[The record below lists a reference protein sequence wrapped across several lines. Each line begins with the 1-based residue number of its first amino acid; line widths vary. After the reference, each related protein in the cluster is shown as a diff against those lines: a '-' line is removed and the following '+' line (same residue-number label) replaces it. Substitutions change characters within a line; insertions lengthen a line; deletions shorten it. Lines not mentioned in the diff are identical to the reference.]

1 MSAAFFLLRLK
12 ETSPFPGPY
21 NNGMRIRS
29 RPAARALALA
39 LLAAAPG
46 VTASDPSRPFL
57 VPLDDA
63 ANWQVLQF
71 RSLPPHRIR
80 FSKGGLE
87 MVVEASAMPV
97 IYPLPIQMTVSTV
110 RVRGRIEGTL
120 RVPPERQGEARFDD
134 YSFRIGLVETGKRTL
149 NVFERQFAAAWVR
162 KLFDLASK
170 GGGISHIHFFNLGTD
185 RSQIGRERQHP
196 LSDLILEKVVA
207 VPGPDGR
214 FELVHDLDAPLQTLA
229 VWLSSDGDDSGSK
242 FTVLVEEIELR
253 PAPRGMS
260 K

>member
-1 MSAAFFLLRLK
+1 
-12 ETSPFPGPY
+12 
-21 NNGMRIRS
+21 MRIRS
-29 RPAARALALA
+29 SSAVRALALA
-39 LLAAAPG
+39 LLAATSG

-63 ANWQVLQF
+63 AKWQVLQF

-80 FSKGGLE
+80 FSRAGLE
-87 MVVEASAMPV
+87 MIVEASAMPV
-97 IYPLPIQMTVSTV
+97 IYPLPTQMAVSTV

-120 RVPPERQGEARFDD
+120 RVPPERQGEAKFDD
-134 YSFRIGLVETGKRTL
+134 YAFRVGLVEPGERTL
-149 NVFERQFAAAWVR
+149 NFVERQFAPAWVR
-162 KLFDLASK
+162 KLFELAPK

-207 VPGPDGR
+207 VPAPDGR
-214 FELVHDLDAPLQTLA
+214 FELVHTLDRPLQTIA

-242 FTVLVEEIELR
+242 FTVLVEGIELR
-253 PAPRGMS
+253 PPPRGIS